1 MVVALQVAGP
11 APRRWFRRRKASAQM
26 EKIRVGD
33 GMYYL
38 ITARPDK
45 RGRLP
50 WEEIRRLAGR
60 GAGRMLLPGGLE
72 GPDEAG
78 IKPFCGELLGQEMM
92 AITAVH
98 LLRVGTAAPRR
109 TMAAIYDP
117 RGRMPQLAPALLPY
131 TADVRVVTSRPE
143 LYEEQEEKAMDQYG
157 ATFLVTGDTA
167 ALHRAPLVLAPEGLG
182 GQRAGTR
189 GYVLSGVQETGR
201 NVVGGYIPRIPS
213 DWLAAKPAFCDP
225 WIFLSA
231 MYEWGGLRGILARPP
246 AALWMNGRYIRIE
259 EAALKL
265 AGLDIGISV

>member
-1 MVVALQVAGP
+1 M
-11 APRRWFRRRKASAQM
+11 
-26 EKIRVGD
+26 
-33 GMYYL
+33 
-38 ITARPDK
+38 
-45 RGRLP
+45 
-50 WEEIRRLAGR
+50 
-60 GAGRMLLPGGLE
+60 
-72 GPDEAG
+72 
-78 IKPFCGELLGQEMM
+78 
-92 AITAVH
+92 
-98 LLRVGTAAPRR
+98 
-109 TMAAIYDP
+109 
-117 RGRMPQLAPALLPY
+117 
-131 TADVRVVTSRPE
+131 VTSRPE